1 MTERL
6 LAMLMMAEA
15 DSVAK
20 RHQAEKRRS
29 EAFQC
34 YSTHPMS
41 IGGYTERRAKVACSA
56 CDRLMSP
63 NNKVGRIDDRDSLG
77 KVQREKGA
85 TREKACDC
93 AHPDRTR

>member
-63 NNKVGRIDDRDSLG
+63 NNTRRHRGRPSCG
-77 KVQREKGA
+77 PS
-85 TREKACDC
+85 CDTKLERWR
-93 AHPDRTR
+93 AFSGRY